1 MLLIIF
7 CVLCSRRTHKHE
19 MMRCTCADQMYR
31 RSKTAVQWPDRDA
44 NRRLSSLRPP
54 TCCMH
59 LFHTLAGKCR
69 FSFFLFLFLAVIR
82 FERSWAFLT
91 SSILS
96 VYGMNCDC
104 LFVRSGVYVCVCECM
119 WICVNVGVYV
129 YICIC
134 TPTYM
139 FIYVR
144 IYIHM
149 YMCIYICI

>member
-104 LFVRSGVYVCVCECM
+104 LFVCMYVCEFVFCVNLCALRASVRSGVYVCVCECM
-119 WICVNVGVYV
+119 
-129 YICIC
+129 
-134 TPTYM
+134 
-139 FIYVR
+139 
-144 IYIHM
+144 
-149 YMCIYICI
+149 